1 MSPHRRAERSGA
13 VIRLMGARAPGSC
26 ASAGQ
31 VRAATLGM
39 LAITLVAGCG
49 SAPGDRSPT
58 SWNPHLTTRPVRAT
72 IADILRTDTNSL
84 GGATRSGGWHSGTA
98 LADLRRYVGHR
109 QNGGV
114 DQRRLVPPPATVNSI
129 PVFVEIDDVEVSWS
143 YDNGDVPGTDHDTS
157 GNACTVGRP
166 RSNLTCIHIEIDGQW
181 DGQWKDKGW
190 APANFQLNTPIDI
203 QGYVF
208 WDVPHREEGVPYD
221 NAPSGSIRA
230 TVPPRGRSTRCPHGA
245 GTRAEAASQA
255 HRIVS
260 DASAD
265 ASADARQSCRARKAT
280 TRALTAIAVRRPC
293 QPSRGPCLARQRQAS
308 ASFIEAD
315 AAVCAVSF
323 GLPLRTL
330 LFATAAIHPGHGF
343 PHYTKPLSL
352 VHLM

>member
-181 DGQWKDKGW
+181 KDKGW

-221 NAPSGSIRA
+221 SAPSGFIRGHYA
-230 TVPPRGRSTRCPHGA
+230 TGW
-245 GTRAEAASQA
+245 E
-255 HRIVS
+255 
-260 DASAD
+260 
-265 ASADARQSCRARKAT
+265 
-280 TRALTAIAVRRPC
+280 
-293 QPSRGPCLARQRQAS
+293 
-308 ASFIEAD
+308 
-315 AAVCAVSF
+315 
-323 GLPLRTL
+323 
-330 LFATAAIHPGHGF
+330 IHPVSAWRRHA
-343 PHYTKPLSL
+343 S
-352 VHLM
+352 